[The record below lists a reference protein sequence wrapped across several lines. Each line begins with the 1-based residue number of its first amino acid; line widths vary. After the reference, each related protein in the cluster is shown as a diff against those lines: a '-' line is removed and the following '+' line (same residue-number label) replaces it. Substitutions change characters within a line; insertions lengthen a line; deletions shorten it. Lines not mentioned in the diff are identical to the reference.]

1 MDVVEPKEGYVL
13 LKVRVQPKSS
23 RNGLMVEPDGR
34 VRVAL
39 TAPPVE
45 GAANKALC
53 DYLSKVFD
61 IPRRSI
67 TVVRGDKSREK
78 TVRLE
83 GLSAE
88 AARVR
93 LTEQKKGS

>member
-1 MDVVEPKEGYVL
+1 MDVEAKEGYVL

-23 RNGLMVEPDGR
+23 RNQIVVEADGR

-45 GAANKALC
+45 GAANKSLC
-53 DYLSKVFD
+53 DYLAKLFD
-61 IPRRSI
+61 IPRHSV

-78 TVRLE
+78 TVRLD
-83 GLSAE
+83 GLTIESVR
-88 AARVR
+88 AR
-93 LTEQKKGS
+93 LGDQKKGS

>member
-1 MDVVEPKEGYVL
+1 MEVVEAKEGYVL

-23 RNGLMVEPDGR
+23 RNGVTVEPDGR

-53 DYLSKVFD
+53 DYLSKLFD
-61 IPRRSI
+61 IPRRSVA
-67 TVVRGDKSREK
+67 VVRGEKAREK
-78 TVRLE
+78 TVRLD
-83 GLSAE
+83 GLSGE
-88 AARVR
+88 SARAV
-93 LTEQKKGS
+93 LAGQQKGS